1 MQAAENKPRNLE
13 LDENGKPIPILR
25 WKRSKNA
32 PDLYEMLHEDD
43 TEKGRVCGKKRDSFE
58 EDENLVFEGDKLE
71 AIEVY
76 MEDAIK
82 KSENAIKNWVK
93 LGLRI

>member
-1 MQAAENKPRNLE
+1 
-13 LDENGKPIPILR
+13 
-25 WKRSKNA
+25 
-32 PDLYEMLHEDD
+32 MLHEDD
-43 TEKGRVCGKKRDSFE
+43 TEQGGVCGKKHDSDE
-58 EDENLVFEGDKLE
+58 EDENIVFEGDKLE